1 MATPSPWP
9 ARLLSALCLMLAGAP
24 GPGLRGGL
32 RAVYAQEEGEGLPAE
47 PAAAGDEDETTG
59 QNFVDSAKE
68 LQDKLGQLKA
78 LLAKKGD
85 DVDPQLKERL
95 AGLEKQL
102 EGLDLDGVA
111 GGGGGANPELQ
122 EFLGGCI
129 MMSMR
134 KVGMRRPQTL
144 SALSSL
150 ASGKLTQEEG
160 AGLEL
165 VRMASVCV
173 SELTDQEL
181 ADYRGGSLQVLPP
194 ALVAKAA
201 EPSAK
206 DVVLGIEAAV
216 WEQLAVV
223 AAALQSQIVGDPPS
237 KSLPQGTGLIAGI
250 PLLAIFAFLG
260 KKFYDMKQREATK
273 KDKKQ
278 KSKDR

>member
-1 MATPSPWP
+1 MEFQEHPPWLRDAAVQVASTLGFKDEPS
-9 ARLLSALCLMLAGAP
+9 
-24 GPGLRGGL
+24 
-32 RAVYAQEEGEGLPAE
+32 
-47 PAAAGDEDETTG
+47 G

-68 LQDKLGQLKA
+68 LQDLAGGRRGQA

-111 GGGGGANPELQ
+111 GGGANPELH

-144 SALSSL
+144 AALSRL

-160 AGLEL
+160 ASVEL
-165 VRMASVCV
+165 VRMTSVCV

-181 ADYRGGSLQVLPP
+181 AQYKGGGLQVLPP

-201 EPSAK
+201 ESSAK
-206 DVVLGIEAAV
+206 DVVCPLEAAV

-223 AAALQSQIVGDPPS
+223 AAALQSQIVGDLPS
-237 KSLPQGTGLIAGI
+237 KGLPQGTGLIAGI
-250 PLLAIFAFLG
+250 PLLAIFVFLG
-260 KKFYDMKQREATK
+260 KKFYDMKQREVTK